1 MKLPNMNE
9 TFYHNLPSGLQIVHR
24 KTTSPV
30 VYVGIMVGAGTRH
43 ELPSENGM
51 AHYIEHCVF
60 KGTEHYTARQII
72 NHIEG
77 IGGEI
82 NAYTTKEETT
92 FYAATLRNHFRT
104 TLHLLADMVLHP
116 TFNKKETDKEVT
128 VILDEIESYNDSPS
142 ELIYD
147 DFENMVFEGS
157 SLAMPILGTKKTL
170 RRISKSPDIALN
182 WMKTHYRPERM
193 VLFVLGNIT
202 TQQVISAA
210 EKELLAN
217 THYPISHSEASISP
231 QGVQYPID
239 HSEASH
245 SPQGVQYP
253 IAYSTQS
260 GRPIAA
266 PAASCSSPS
275 ERPVGLCPSYSPSG
289 ASRTYRRHTHQT
301 HVMLGSHA
309 YPIGHPKQLTMYLL
323 NNILGGGSMS
333 SRLYLSLREKHGL
346 VYNIDSQAV
355 PLSDTGYWNI
365 YLACEPQHKEQCLEL
380 CHKELRNLR
389 ETTLTSAQLQRAL
402 RQLEGQMAISAENQE
417 NNALAMAK
425 QMLYHHHAPAWQKTF
440 AKVQQITP
448 AQLQEVANEVFAP
461 EKIYTLLYD

>member
-1 MKLPNMNE
+1 MSE
-9 TFYHNLPSGLQIVHR
+9 TFYHNLPNGVQIVHR

-30 VYVGIMVGAGTRH
+30 AYVGIMVGAGTRH
-43 ELPSENGM
+43 ELPEENGM

-60 KGTEHYTARQII
+60 KGTQHYTARQII

-92 FYAATLRNHFRT
+92 FYAATLRQHFRT

-116 TFNKKETDKEVT
+116 TFCKKETDKEVT

-147 DFENMVFEGS
+147 DFENMIFDGS

-182 WMKTHYRPERM
+182 WIKQHYRPERM
-193 VLFVLGNIT
+193 VLFVLGNVT
-202 TQQVISAA
+202 TKQVISAA
-210 EKELLAN
+210 ERELAPLSPPLRGEA
-217 THYPISHSEASISP
+217 ISLPFRE
-231 QGVQYPID
+231 G
-239 HSEASH
+239 
-245 SPQGVQYP
+245 
-253 IAYSTQS
+253 T
-260 GRPIAA
+260 
-266 PAASCSSPS
+266 
-275 ERPVGLCPSYSPSG
+275 GLG
-289 ASRTYRRHTHQT
+289 FSRTYRRHTHQT
-301 HVMLGSHA
+301 HIMLGSHA
-309 YPIGHPKQLTMYLL
+309 YSIGHPKQLTMYLL

-333 SRLYLSLREKHGL
+333 SRLYLSLREKYGL

-365 YLACEPQHKEQCLEL
+365 YLACEPQHKDHCLEL
-380 CHKELRNLR
+380 CHKELKQLR
-389 ETTLTSAQLQRAL
+389 DTTLTSAQLLRAL

-425 QMLYHHHAPAWQKTF
+425 QMLYHHHAPAWQDTF
-440 AKVQQITP
+440 ATVQQITP
-448 AQLQEVANEVFAP
+448 TQLQDVANEVFDA

>member
-1 MKLPNMNE
+1 MYE
-9 TFYHNLPSGLQIVHR
+9 TFYHNLPNGLQIVHR
-24 KTTSPV
+24 KTSSPV

-104 TLHLLADMVLHP
+104 TLHLLADMVLRP
-116 TFNKKETDKEVT
+116 TFSKKETDKEVT

-147 DFENMVFEGS
+147 DFENMIFEGS

-182 WMKTHYRPERM
+182 WMQQHYRPERM
-193 VLFVLGNIT
+193 VLFVLGNVS
-202 TQQVISAA
+202 TQQVIAAA
-210 EKELLAN
+210 EKELLTSSPIAN
-217 THYPISHSEASISP
+217 SEASN
-231 QGVQYPID
+231 
-239 HSEASH
+239 

-253 IAYSTQS
+253 IA
-260 GRPIAA
+260 A
-266 PAASCSSPS
+266 PAASNT
-275 ERPVGLCPSYSPSG
+275 RIYK
-289 ASRTYRRHTHQT
+289 RHTHQT

-309 YPIGHPKQLTMYLL
+309 YPLGHPKQLTMFLL
-323 NNILGGGSMS
+323 NNILGGSSMS
-333 SRLYLSLREKHGL
+333 SRLYLSLREKYGL

-365 YLACEPQHKEQCLEL
+365 YLACEPQYKDQCLEL
-380 CHKELRNLR
+380 CHKELQTLR
-389 ETTLTSAQLQRAL
+389 DLRLTSSQLQRAL
-402 RQLEGQMAISAENQE
+402 RQLEGQLAISAENQE

-425 QMLYHHHAPAWQKTF
+425 QMLYHHHAPAWQETF
-440 AKVQQITP
+440 AKVKAITP
-448 AQLQEVANEVFAP
+448 YQLQEVANEVFDTT
-461 EKIYTLLYD
+461 KIATLQYA

>member
-1 MKLPNMNE
+1 MNE
-9 TFYHNLPSGLQIVHR
+9 TFYHNLPNGVQIVHR
-24 KTTSPV
+24 KTSSPV

-43 ELPSENGM
+43 ELPNENGM

-116 TFNKKETDKEVT
+116 TFNKRETDKEVT

-147 DFENMVFEGS
+147 DFENMIFEGS

-193 VLFVLGNIT
+193 VLFVLGNIS

-210 EKELLAN
+210 EKELGNISSTASATSTASTTSATSAN
-217 THYPISHSEASISP
+217 T
-231 QGVQYPID
+231 
-239 HSEASH
+239 
-245 SPQGVQYP
+245 
-253 IAYSTQS
+253 
-260 GRPIAA
+260 
-266 PAASCSSPS
+266 
-275 ERPVGLCPSYSPSG
+275 
-289 ASRTYRRHTHQT
+289 RTFHRHTHQT
-301 HVMLGSHA
+301 HIMLGSHA

-323 NNILGGGSMS
+323 NNILGGSSMS

-365 YLACEPQHKEQCLEL
+365 YFACEPQHKDQCLEL
-380 CHKELRNLR
+380 CHKELHKLR
-389 ETTLTSAQLQRAL
+389 ETTLTTAQLQRAL

-425 QMLYHHHAPAWQKTF
+425 QMLYYHHAPAWQETF
-440 AKVQQITP
+440 AKVKEITP
-448 AQLQEVANEVFAP
+448 TQLQDVANEVYALD
-461 EKIYTLLYD
+461 KTYVLLYD

>member
-1 MKLPNMNE
+1 MYE
-9 TFYHNLPSGLQIVHR
+9 TFYHNLPNGLQIVHR

-43 ELPSENGM
+43 ELPNENGM

-60 KGTEHYTARQII
+60 KGTQHYTARQII

-92 FYAATLRNHFRT
+92 FYAATLRQHFRT
-104 TLHLLADMVLHP
+104 TLHLLADLVLRP
-116 TFNKKETDKEVT
+116 TFHKKETDKELT

-147 DFENMVFEGS
+147 DFENMIFEGS
-157 SLAMPILGTKKTL
+157 SLAMPILGTKRTL
-170 RRISKSPDIALN
+170 HRISKSPDIALN
-182 WMKTHYRPERM
+182 WMQQHYRPERM
-193 VLFVLGNIT
+193 VLFVLGNVT
-202 TQQVISAA
+202 TKQVISAA
-210 EKELLAN
+210 ERELLFDSQL
-217 THYPISHSEASISP
+217 PIPETPKYTSASRL
-231 QGVQYPID
+231 PIP
-239 HSEASH
+239 EIKAS
-245 SPQGVQYP
+245 
-253 IAYSTQS
+253 
-260 GRPIAA
+260 
-266 PAASCSSPS
+266 
-275 ERPVGLCPSYSPSG
+275 L
-289 ASRTYRRHTHQT
+289 SRTYRRHTHQT
-301 HVMLGSHA
+301 HIMLGSHA

-365 YLACEPQHKEQCLEL
+365 YLACEPQHKDHCLEL
-380 CHKELRNLR
+380 CHKELQLLR
-389 ETTLTSAQLQRAL
+389 DTTLTSAQLQRAL

-425 QMLYHHHAPAWQKTF
+425 QMLYHHHAPAWQDTF
-440 AKVQQITP
+440 ARIKEITSS
-448 AQLQEVANEVFAP
+448 QLQEVANEVYSPENIFA
-461 EKIYTLLYD
+461 LMYD

>member
-1 MKLPNMNE
+1 MSE
-9 TFYHNLPSGLQIVHR
+9 TFYHNLPNGVQIVHR
-24 KTTSPV
+24 KTNSPV
-30 VYVGIMVGAGTRH
+30 VYVGLMIGAGTRH
-43 ELPSENGM
+43 EQTNENGM
-51 AHYIEHCVF
+51 AHYIEHCLF

-92 FYAATLRNHFRT
+92 FYAATLRQHFRT
-104 TLHLLADMVLHP
+104 TLHLLADMVLRP

-147 DFENMVFEGS
+147 DFENMIFEGS

-170 RRISKSPDIALN
+170 RRISKSPNYPLQ
-182 WMKTHYRPERM
+182 WMAQHYRPERM
-193 VLFVLGNIT
+193 VLFVLGNVT
-202 TQQVISAA
+202 TKQVIAAA
-210 EKELLAN
+210 ERELASLN
-217 THYPISHSEASISP
+217 PPSIGDEAR
-231 QGVQYPID
+231 GD
-239 HSEASH
+239 EAIR
-245 SPQGVQYP
+245 QEAKG
-253 IAYSTQS
+253 IT
-260 GRPIAA
+260 RI
-266 PAASCSSPS
+266 
-275 ERPVGLCPSYSPSG
+275 
-289 ASRTYRRHTHQT
+289 YRRHTHQT
-301 HVMLGSHA
+301 HIMLGSHT

-365 YLACEPQHKEQCLEL
+365 YLACEPQHKDQCLEL
-380 CHKELRNLR
+380 CHKELQTLR
-389 ETTLTSAQLQRAL
+389 DVRLTSSQLQRAL

-425 QMLYHHHAPAWQKTF
+425 QMLYHHRAPAWQETF
-440 AKVQQITP
+440 AKVKEIT
-448 AQLQEVANEVFAP
+448 AEQLQDVANEVFAQ

>member
-1 MKLPNMNE
+1 MYE
-9 TFYHNLPSGLQIVHR
+9 TFYHNLPNGLQIVHR
-24 KTTSPV
+24 KTLSPV
-30 VYVGIMVGAGTRH
+30 VYVGLMIGAGTRH
-43 ELPSENGM
+43 EQPEENGM
-51 AHYIEHCVF
+51 AHYIEHCLF

-92 FYAATLRNHFRT
+92 FYAATLNNHFRT
-104 TLHLLADMVLHP
+104 TLHLLADMVLRP

-147 DFENMVFEGS
+147 DFENLLFEGS

-170 RRISKSPDIALN
+170 KRISKSSQYPLN
-182 WMKTHYRPERM
+182 WMAQHYRPERM
-193 VLFVLGNIT
+193 VLFVQGNVS

-210 EKELLAN
+210 TRELLSN
-217 THYPISHSEASISP
+217 S
-231 QGVQYPID
+231 QYPIAN
-239 HSEASH
+239 SEASH
-245 SPQGVQYP
+245 SQSPITHSEASYGQSP
-253 IAYSTQS
+253 IAYS
-260 GRPIAA
+260 
-266 PAASCSSPS
+266 
-275 ERPVGLCPSYSPSG
+275 
-289 ASRTYRRHTHQT
+289 RTYKRHTHQT
-301 HVMLGSHA
+301 HIMLGSHS
-309 YPIGHPKQLTMYLL
+309 YPVGHPKQLTMFLL

-333 SRLYLSLREKHGL
+333 SRLYLSLREKYGL

-355 PLSDTGYWNI
+355 PLSDTGYWDI
-365 YLACEPQHKEQCLEL
+365 YLACEPQHKDQCLEL
-380 CHKELRNLR
+380 CHKELQTLCDIR
-389 ETTLTSAQLQRAL
+389 LTSSQLQRAL
-402 RQLEGQMAISAENQE
+402 RQLEGQLAISAENQE

-425 QMLYHHHAPAWQKTF
+425 QMLYHHRAPQWQETF

-448 AQLQEVANEVFAP
+448 AQLQDVANEVFAP

>member
-1 MKLPNMNE
+1 MYE
-9 TFYHNLPSGLQIVHR
+9 TFYHNLPNGVQIVHR

-30 VYVGIMVGAGTRH
+30 VYVGLMIGAGTRH
-43 ELPSENGM
+43 ELPNENGM
-51 AHYIEHCVF
+51 AHYIEHCLF

-72 NHIEG
+72 NRIEG

-92 FYAATLRNHFRT
+92 FYAATLSNHFRT
-104 TLHLLADMVLHP
+104 TLHLLADMVLRP

-147 DFENMVFEGS
+147 DFENMIFEGS

-170 RRISKSPDIALN
+170 RRISKSPNYPLQ
-182 WMKTHYRPERM
+182 WMAQHYRPERM
-193 VLFVLGNIT
+193 VLFVLGNVS

-210 EKELLAN
+210 TRELLSN
-217 THYPISHSEASISP
+217 S
-231 QGVQYPID
+231 
-239 HSEASH
+239 
-245 SPQGVQYP
+245 QYP
-253 IAYSTQS
+253 IANSEASYSPQS
-260 GRPIAA
+260 GRPIGGT
-266 PAASCSSPS
+266 PSCSSLN
-275 ERPVGLCPSYSPSG
+275 ERPIGLCPSYSPSG

-309 YPIGHPKQLTMYLL
+309 YPIGHPKQLTMFLL

-333 SRLYLSLREKHGL
+333 SRLYLSLREKYGL

-365 YLACEPQHKEQCLEL
+365 YLACEPQYKDQCLEL
-380 CHKELRNLR
+380 CHKELKQLCD
-389 ETTLTSAQLQRAL
+389 TTLTSTQLQRAL

-425 QMLYHHHAPAWQKTF
+425 QMLYHHRAPQWQETF

-448 AQLQEVANEVFAP
+448 SQLQEVANEVFAP

>member
-1 MKLPNMNE
+1 MSD
-9 TFYHNLPSGLQIVHR
+9 TFYHNLPNGVQIVHR
-24 KTTSPV
+24 KNHSPV

-43 ELPSENGM
+43 ELPNESGM

-92 FYAATLRNHFRT
+92 FYAATLRQHFRT
-104 TLHLLADMVLHP
+104 TLHLLADMVLRP
-116 TFNKKETDKEVT
+116 TFCKKETDKEVT

-147 DFENMVFEGS
+147 DFENMIFEGS

-170 RRISKSPDIALN
+170 RRISKSPDFALR
-182 WMKTHYRPERM
+182 WMQQHYRPERM
-193 VLFVLGNIT
+193 VLFVLGNVT
-202 TQQVISAA
+202 TKQVIAAA
-210 EKELLAN
+210 EKELLSSLPN
-217 THYPISHSEASISP
+217 N
-231 QGVQYPID
+231 
-239 HSEASH
+239 
-245 SPQGVQYP
+245 P
-253 IAYSTQS
+253 IALSPH
-260 GRPIAA
+260 RLIA
-266 PAASCSSPS
+266 SSP
-275 ERPVGLCPSYSPSG
+275 YSPSPITY
-289 ASRTYRRHTHQT
+289 SRTYRRHTHQT
-301 HVMLGSHA
+301 HLMIGSHA

-365 YLACEPQHKEQCLEL
+365 YLACEPQHKDQCIEL
-380 CHKELRNLR
+380 CHKELKQLR
-389 ETTLTSAQLQRAL
+389 ETALSPSQLQRAL

-425 QMLYHHHAPAWQKTF
+425 QMLYHHHAPAWQETF
-440 AKVQQITP
+440 TKVQQITST
-448 AQLQEVANEVFAP
+448 QLQDVANEVFAP

>member
-1 MKLPNMNE
+1 MYE
-9 TFYHNLPSGLQIVHR
+9 TFYHNLPNGLQIVHR
-24 KTTSPV
+24 KTNSPV

-43 ELPSENGM
+43 ELPNENGM

-60 KGTEHYTARQII
+60 KGTEHYNARQII

-104 TLHLLADMVLHP
+104 TLHLLAEMVLHP

-147 DFENMVFEGS
+147 DFENMIFEGS
-157 SLAMPILGTKKTL
+157 SLAMPILGTKRTL

-182 WMKTHYRPERM
+182 WMQQHYRPERM
-193 VLFVLGNIT
+193 VLFVLGNVS

-210 EKELLAN
+210 EKELLA
-217 THYPISHSEASISP
+217 HSP
-231 QGVQYPID
+231 QDVQYPISI
-239 HSEASH
+239 SEASH
-245 SPQGVQYP
+245 SQYP
-253 IAYSTQS
+253 IANSE
-260 GRPIAA
+260 
-266 PAASCSSPS
+266 ASYSSPS
-275 ERPVGLCPSYSPSG
+275 ERPVGGTPSCSKASYSPSG
-289 ASRTYRRHTHQT
+289 ASRIYKRHTHQT
-301 HVMLGSHA
+301 HIMLGSHA

-365 YLACEPQHKEQCLEL
+365 YLACEPQHKEQCLDL

-389 ETTLTSAQLQRAL
+389 ETTLTSVQLQRAL

-425 QMLYHHHAPAWQKTF
+425 QMLYHHHAPAWQETF

-448 AQLQEVANEVFAP
+448 TQLQDVANEVFAP
-461 EKIYTLLYD
+461 EKIFTLLYD

>member
-1 MKLPNMNE
+1 MSD
-9 TFYHNLPSGLQIVHR
+9 TFYHNLPNGVQIVHR

-43 ELPSENGM
+43 ELPNENGM

-104 TLHLLADMVLHP
+104 TLHLLAEMVLHP

-147 DFENMVFEGS
+147 DFENMIFEGS

-170 RRISKSPDIALN
+170 RRISKSPDIALS
-182 WMKTHYRPERM
+182 WMQQHYRPERM
-193 VLFVLGNIT
+193 VLFVLGNVT

-210 EKELLAN
+210 EREL
-217 THYPISHSEASISP
+217 ASLNPPLRGEVSTPPFAGSP
-231 QGVQYPID
+231 K
-239 HSEASH
+239 
-245 SPQGVQYP
+245 
-253 IAYSTQS
+253 T
-260 GRPIAA
+260 
-266 PAASCSSPS
+266 PAFWGAFR
-275 ERPVGLCPSYSPSG
+275 EGKGVGL
-289 ASRTYRRHTHQT
+289 SRTYHRHTHQT
-301 HVMLGSHA
+301 HIMLGSHA

-380 CHKELRNLR
+380 CHKELKQLR
-389 ETTLTSAQLQRAL
+389 DTTLTSAQLQRAL

-425 QMLYHHHAPAWQKTF
+425 QMLYHHHAPAWQETF

-448 AQLQEVANEVFAP
+448 TQLQDVANEVFAP
-461 EKIYTLLYD
+461 ENIYTMLYD

>member
-1 MKLPNMNE
+1 MNE

-43 ELPSENGM
+43 ELPNENGM

-60 KGTEHYTARQII
+60 KGTQHYTARQII

-116 TFNKKETDKEVT
+116 TFNKRETDKEVT

-170 RRISKSPDIALN
+170 KRISKSPDIALN

-193 VLFVLGNIT
+193 VLFVLGNVST
-202 TQQVISAA
+202 KQVISAA
-210 EKELLAN
+210 EKEFPTN
-217 THYPISHSEASISP
+217 TQS
-231 QGVQYPID
+231 
-239 HSEASH
+239 
-245 SPQGVQYP
+245 P
-253 IAYSTQS
+253 IAYSPQS

-301 HVMLGSHA
+301 HIMLGSRS

-323 NNILGGGSMS
+323 NNILGGSSMS

-346 VYNIDSQAV
+346 VYNIDSQAT

-365 YLACEPQHKEQCLEL
+365 YLACEPQHKDQCLEL
-380 CHKELRNLR
+380 CHKELKQLR
-389 ETTLTSAQLQRAL
+389 DVTLTSSQLQRAL

-425 QMLYHHHAPAWQKTF
+425 QMLYYHHAPAWQETF
-440 AKVQQITP
+440 ARLQTITP
-448 AQLQEVANEVFAP
+448 TQLQDVAKEVFAP
-461 EKIYTLLYD
+461 ECIYTLLYD

>member
-1 MKLPNMNE
+1 MYE
-9 TFYHNLPSGLQIVHR
+9 TFYHNLPNGVQIVHR

-43 ELPSENGM
+43 ELPNENGM

-92 FYAATLRNHFRT
+92 FYAATLRQHFRT
-104 TLHLLADMVLHP
+104 TLHLLADMVLRP

-147 DFENMVFEGS
+147 DFENMIFDGS

-170 RRISKSPDIALN
+170 KRISKSPEYPLN
-182 WMKTHYRPERM
+182 WMAQHYRPERM
-193 VLFVLGNIT
+193 VLFVLGNVT
-202 TQQVISAA
+202 TKQVISAA
-210 EKELLAN
+210 EKELGYF
-217 THYPISHSEASISP
+217 TSMS
-231 QGVQYPID
+231 
-239 HSEASH
+239 
-245 SPQGVQYP
+245 
-253 IAYSTQS
+253 STS
-260 GRPIAA
+260 NL
-266 PAASCSSPS
+266 SSVSSPS
-275 ERPVGLCPSYSPSG
+275 SLTSVTERV
-289 ASRTYRRHTHQT
+289 YRRHTHQT
-301 HVMLGSHA
+301 HIMLGSHSF
-309 YPIGHPKQLTMYLL
+309 PIGHPKQLTMFLL
-323 NNILGGGSMS
+323 NNILGGSSMS

-355 PLSDTGYWNI
+355 PLSDIGYWNI
-365 YLACEPQHKEQCLEL
+365 YLACEPQHKDQCLEL
-380 CHKELRNLR
+380 CHKELLALR
-389 ETTLTSAQLQRAL
+389 EVRLTSAQLQRAL
-402 RQLEGQMAISAENQE
+402 RQLEGQLAISAENQE

-425 QMLYHHHAPAWQKTF
+425 QMLYHHHAPQWQETF
-440 AKVQQITP
+440 AKVQKITP
-448 AQLQEVANEVFAP
+448 EQLQEVANEVFDSN
-461 EKIYTLLYD
+461 KIATLQYA

>member
-1 MKLPNMNE
+1 MYE

-43 ELPSENGM
+43 ELPNENGM

-104 TLHLLADMVLHP
+104 TLHLLADMVLRP
-116 TFNKKETDKEVT
+116 TFCKKETDKEVT

-147 DFENMVFEGS
+147 DFENMIFEGS
-157 SLAMPILGTKKTL
+157 SLAMPILGTKRTL

-193 VLFVLGNIT
+193 VLFVLGNIS
-202 TQQVISAA
+202 TQQVIAAA
-210 EKELLAN
+210 ERELAPL
-217 THYPISHSEASISP
+217 SP
-231 QGVQYPID
+231 PLRGEVSTPPFREGTGV
-239 HSEASH
+239 
-245 SPQGVQYP
+245 GF
-253 IAYSTQS
+253 
-260 GRPIAA
+260 
-266 PAASCSSPS
+266 
-275 ERPVGLCPSYSPSG
+275 
-289 ASRTYRRHTHQT
+289 SRTYRRHTHQT
-301 HVMLGSHA
+301 HIMLGSHA

-380 CHKELRNLR
+380 CHKELKQLR
-389 ETTLTSAQLQRAL
+389 DVTLTSAQLQRAL

-425 QMLYHHHAPAWQKTF
+425 QMLYHHHAPAWQETF
-440 AKVQQITP
+440 AKVQLITP
-448 AQLQEVANEVFAP
+448 TQLQDVANEVFDP

>member
-1 MKLPNMNE
+1 MSN
-9 TFYHNLPSGLQIVHR
+9 TFYHNLPNGVQIVHR

-43 ELPSENGM
+43 ELPNENGM

-82 NAYTTKEETT
+82 NAYITKEETT

-104 TLHLLADMVLHP
+104 TLHLLAEMVLRP
-116 TFNKKETDKEVT
+116 TFSKKETEKEVT

-147 DFENMVFEGS
+147 DFENMIFEGS

-170 RRISKSPDIALN
+170 RRISKSPDIALS
-182 WMKTHYRPERM
+182 WMQQHYRPERM
-193 VLFVLGNIT
+193 VLFVLGNVT

-210 EKELLAN
+210 EKELLASS
-217 THYPISHSEASISP
+217 PISYSEAS
-231 QGVQYPID
+231 Y
-239 HSEASH
+239 SEASCNQ
-245 SPQGVQYP
+245 SP
-253 IAYSTQS
+253 IAYS
-260 GRPIAA
+260 
-266 PAASCSSPS
+266 
-275 ERPVGLCPSYSPSG
+275 
-289 ASRTYRRHTHQT
+289 RTYKRHTHQT
-301 HVMLGSHA
+301 HIMLGSHA

-380 CHKELRNLR
+380 CHKELKQLR
-389 ETTLTSAQLQRAL
+389 DTTLTSAQLQRAL

-425 QMLYHHHAPAWQKTF
+425 QMLYHHHAPAWQETF
-440 AKVQQITP
+440 AKVQKITP
-448 AQLQEVANEVFAP
+448 EQLQDVANEIFAP

>member
-1 MKLPNMNE
+1 MNE

-24 KTTSPV
+24 KNTSPV

-43 ELPSENGM
+43 ELPNENGM

-104 TLHLLADMVLHP
+104 TLHLLADLVLRP
-116 TFNKKETDKEVT
+116 TFCKKETEKEVT

-147 DFENMVFEGS
+147 DFENMIFEGS

-182 WMKTHYRPERM
+182 WMKMHYRPERM
-193 VLFVLGNIT
+193 VLFVLGNVS

-210 EKELLAN
+210 EKEFLASS
-217 THYPISHSEASISP
+217 PISYSEASS
-231 QGVQYPID
+231 
-239 HSEASH
+239 SEA
-245 SPQGVQYP
+245 
-253 IAYSTQS
+253 
-260 GRPIAA
+260 
-266 PAASCSSPS
+266 
-275 ERPVGLCPSYSPSG
+275 SYSPSG
-289 ASRTYRRHTHQT
+289 TYRTFRRHTHQT

-309 YPIGHPKQLTMYLL
+309 YPIGHSKQQTMYLL

-333 SRLYLSLREKHGL
+333 SRLYLSLREKYGL

-380 CHKELRNLR
+380 CHKELKQLR
-389 ETTLTSAQLQRAL
+389 DTKLTSTQLQRAL

-425 QMLYHHHAPAWQKTF
+425 QMLYHHHAPAWQETF

-448 AQLQEVANEVFAP
+448 TQLQDVANEVFAP

>member
-1 MKLPNMNE
+1 MSN
-9 TFYHNLPSGLQIVHR
+9 TFYHNLPNGVQIVHR

-43 ELPSENGM
+43 ELPNENGM

-104 TLHLLADMVLHP
+104 TLHLLAEMVLHP

-147 DFENMVFEGS
+147 DFENMIFEGS

-170 RRISKSPDIALN
+170 RRISKSPNIALS
-182 WMKTHYRPERM
+182 WMQQHYRPERM
-193 VLFVLGNIT
+193 VLFVLGNVS
-202 TQQVISAA
+202 TQQVLSAA
-210 EKELLAN
+210 EKELLASSP
-217 THYPISHSEASISP
+217 YRPIASSP
-231 QGVQYPID
+231 IT

-253 IAYSTQS
+253 IA
-260 GRPIAA
+260 A
-266 PAASCSSPS
+266 PAASNT
-275 ERPVGLCPSYSPSG
+275 RLYK
-289 ASRTYRRHTHQT
+289 RHTHQT
-301 HVMLGSHA
+301 HIMLGSHA

-380 CHKELRNLR
+380 CHKELKQLR
-389 ETTLTSAQLQRAL
+389 DTTLTSAQLQRAL

-425 QMLYHHHAPAWQKTF
+425 QMLYHHHAPAWQDTF
-440 AKVQQITP
+440 AKVQKITP
-448 AQLQEVANEVFAP
+448 EQLQDVANEIFAP

>member
-1 MKLPNMNE
+1 MYE
-9 TFYHNLPSGLQIVHR
+9 TFYHNLPNGVQIVHR

-43 ELPSENGM
+43 ELPNENGM

-92 FYAATLRNHFRT
+92 FYAATLSNHFRT
-104 TLHLLADMVLHP
+104 TLHLLAEMVLRP
-116 TFNKKETDKEVT
+116 TFSKKETDKEVT

-147 DFENMVFEGS
+147 DFENMIFEGT

-170 RRISKSPDIALN
+170 KRISKSPQYPLDWMAL
-182 WMKTHYRPERM
+182 HYRPERF
-193 VLFVLGNIT
+193 VLFVLGNVT
-202 TQQVISAA
+202 TKQVIAAA
-210 EKELLAN
+210 EKELLSFSP
-217 THYPISHSEASISP
+217 YRPIASSPITHSEASYS
-231 QGVQYPID
+231 Q
-239 HSEASH
+239 S
-245 SPQGVQYP
+245 P
-253 IAYSTQS
+253 IA
-260 GRPIAA
+260 
-266 PAASCSSPS
+266 C
-275 ERPVGLCPSYSPSG
+275 
-289 ASRTYRRHTHQT
+289 SRTYKRHTHQT
-301 HVMLGSHA
+301 HIMLGSHT
-309 YPIGHPKQLTMYLL
+309 YPIGHPKQLTMFLL

-365 YLACEPQHKEQCLEL
+365 YLACEPQHKDQCLEL
-380 CHKELRNLR
+380 CHKELQTLR
-389 ETTLTSAQLQRAL
+389 DVRLTSSQLQRAL

-425 QMLYHHHAPAWQKTF
+425 QMLYHHHAPAWQETF

-448 AQLQEVANEVFAP
+448 TQLQEVANEVFDAK
-461 EKIYTLLYD
+461 KIATLQYD

>member
-1 MKLPNMNE
+1 MYE
-9 TFYHNLPSGLQIVHR
+9 TFYHNLPNGVQIVHR
-24 KTTSPV
+24 LTSSPV
-30 VYVGIMVGAGTRH
+30 VYVGIMIGAGTRH
-43 ELPSENGM
+43 EQPEENGM
-51 AHYIEHCVF
+51 AHYIEHCLF

-92 FYAATLRNHFRT
+92 FYAATLSNHFRT
-104 TLHLLADMVLHP
+104 TLHLLADMVLRP

-147 DFENMVFEGS
+147 DFENMIFEGS

-170 RRISKSPDIALN
+170 RRISKSPQYPLT
-182 WMKTHYRPERM
+182 WMAKHYRPERM
-193 VLFVLGNIT
+193 VLFVQGNVST
-202 TQQVISAA
+202 KQVIAAA
-210 EKELLAN
+210 EKELLA
-217 THYPISHSEASISP
+217 SSP
-231 QGVQYPID
+231 YRPID
-239 HSEASH
+239 Y
-245 SPQGVQYP
+245 SPSP
-253 IAYSTQS
+253 IAYSPS
-260 GRPIAA
+260 PIA
-266 PAASCSSPS
+266 
-275 ERPVGLCPSYSPSG
+275 Y
-289 ASRTYRRHTHQT
+289 SRTYKRHTHQT
-301 HVMLGSHA
+301 HVMLGSHT
-309 YPIGHPKQLTMYLL
+309 YPIGHPKQLTMFLL

-333 SRLYLSLREKHGL
+333 SRLYLSLREKYGL

-365 YLACEPQHKEQCLEL
+365 YLACEPQHKDQCIEL
-380 CHKELRNLR
+380 CHKELQSLR
-389 ETTLTSAQLQRAL
+389 DVRLTSAQLQRAL
-402 RQLEGQMAISAENQE
+402 RQLEGQLAISAENQE

-425 QMLYHHHAPAWQKTF
+425 QMLYHHRAPQWQETF
-440 AKVQQITP
+440 AKVQKITP

>member
-1 MKLPNMNE
+1 MYE
-9 TFYHNLPSGLQIVHR
+9 TFYHNLPNGVQIVHR

-30 VYVGIMVGAGTRH
+30 VYVGLMIGAGTRH
-43 ELPSENGM
+43 ELPNENGM

-104 TLHLLADMVLHP
+104 TLHLLAEMVLHP

-147 DFENMVFEGS
+147 DFENMIFEGS

-170 RRISKSPDIALN
+170 RHISKSPDIALN
-182 WMKTHYRPERM
+182 WMQQHYRPERM
-193 VLFVLGNIT
+193 VLFVLGNVT

-210 EKELLAN
+210 EKELLSSSPI
-217 THYPISHSEASISP
+217 THT
-231 QGVQYPID
+231 
-239 HSEASH
+239 EASH

-253 IAYSTQS
+253 IA
-260 GRPIAA
+260 A
-266 PAASCSSPS
+266 PAASNT
-275 ERPVGLCPSYSPSG
+275 RLYK
-289 ASRTYRRHTHQT
+289 RHTHQT
-301 HVMLGSHA
+301 HVMLGSHT
-309 YPIGHPKQLTMYLL
+309 YPIGHPKQLTMFLL

-333 SRLYLSLREKHGL
+333 SRLYLSLREKYGL

-365 YLACEPQHKEQCLEL
+365 YLACEPQHKDQCLEL
-380 CHKELRNLR
+380 CHKELKQLR
-389 ETTLTSAQLQRAL
+389 DTTLTSAQLQRAL

-425 QMLYHHHAPAWQKTF
+425 QMLYHHHAPAWQETF

-448 AQLQEVANEVFAP
+448 TQLQDVANEVFAP

>member
-1 MKLPNMNE
+1 MNE
-9 TFYHNLPSGLQIVHR
+9 TFYHNLPNGVQIVHR
-24 KTTSPV
+24 KTQSPV
-30 VYVGIMVGAGTRH
+30 VYVGLMIGAGTRH
-43 ELPSENGM
+43 EQANENGM

-60 KGTEHYTARQII
+60 KGTEHYNARQII

-92 FYAATLRNHFRT
+92 FYAATLSNHFRT
-104 TLHLLADMVLHP
+104 TLHLLADMVLRP

-157 SLAMPILGTKKTL
+157 SLAMPILGTRKTL
-170 RRISKSPDIALN
+170 KRISKSPDYPLQ
-182 WMKTHYRPERM
+182 WMAQHYRPERM
-193 VLFVLGNIT
+193 VLFVQGNVST
-202 TQQVISAA
+202 KQVISSA
-210 EKELLAN
+210 ERELGEVPHISSLTSHSSLSSQSSMPSAN
-217 THYPISHSEASISP
+217 T
-231 QGVQYPID
+231 
-239 HSEASH
+239 
-245 SPQGVQYP
+245 
-253 IAYSTQS
+253 
-260 GRPIAA
+260 
-266 PAASCSSPS
+266 
-275 ERPVGLCPSYSPSG
+275 
-289 ASRTYRRHTHQT
+289 RTYKRHTHQT

-365 YLACEPQHKEQCLEL
+365 YLACEPQHKDQCLEL
-380 CHKELRNLR
+380 CHNELQMLR
-389 ETTLTSAQLQRAL
+389 DVRLSSSQLQRAL

-425 QMLYHHHAPAWQKTF
+425 QMLYHHYAPAWQETF
-440 AKVQQITP
+440 AKVKEIT
-448 AQLQEVANEVFAP
+448 ATQLQDVANEVFTP
-461 EKIYTLLYD
+461 QNIYTLLYD

>member
-1 MKLPNMNE
+1 MYD
-9 TFYHNLPSGLQIVHR
+9 TFYHILPNGVQIVHR
-24 KTTSPV
+24 KTYSPV
-30 VYVGIMVGAGTRH
+30 VYVGLMIGAGTRH
-43 ELPSENGM
+43 EQANENGM

-60 KGTEHYTARQII
+60 KGTEHYNARQII

-104 TLHLLADMVLHP
+104 TLHLLADIVLHP

-193 VLFVLGNIT
+193 VLFVLGNVT
-202 TQQVISAA
+202 TQQVVAAA
-210 EKELLAN
+210 ERELGELSS
-217 THYPISHSEASISP
+217 TTSIT
-231 QGVQYPID
+231 
-239 HSEASH
+239 
-245 SPQGVQYP
+245 
-253 IAYSTQS
+253 STTS
-260 GRPIAA
+260 TT
-266 PAASCSSPS
+266 STTSNPS
-275 ERPVGLCPSYSPSG
+275 
-289 ASRTYRRHTHQT
+289 ATTRTYRRHTHQT
-301 HVMLGSHA
+301 HIMLGARS
-309 YPIGHPKQLTMYLL
+309 YPIGHQKQLTMYLL
-323 NNILGGGSMS
+323 NNILGGSSMS
-333 SRLYLSLREKHGL
+333 SRLYLTLREKYGL

-380 CHKELRNLR
+380 CHKELKQLR
-389 ETTLTSAQLQRAL
+389 DTRLTAAQLQRAL

-425 QMLYHHHAPAWQKTF
+425 QMLYHHHAPGWRETF
-440 AKVQQITP
+440 AKVKEITP
-448 AQLQEVANEVFAP
+448 TQLQDVANEVFAP

>member
-1 MKLPNMNE
+1 MYD
-9 TFYHNLPSGLQIVHR
+9 TFYHNLPNGLQIVHR
-24 KTTSPV
+24 KTSSPV

-43 ELPSENGM
+43 ELANENGM

-92 FYAATLRNHFRT
+92 FYAATLSNHFRT
-104 TLHLLADMVLHP
+104 TLHLLAEMVFHP

-147 DFENMVFEGS
+147 DFENMIFDGS

-170 RRISKSPDIALN
+170 RRISKSPDIALG
-182 WMKTHYRPERM
+182 WMQQHYRPERM
-193 VLFVLGNIT
+193 VLFVLGNVST
-202 TQQVISAA
+202 KQVIASA
-210 EKELLAN
+210 ERELGEL
-217 THYPISHSEASISP
+217 YSSASSN
-231 QGVQYPID
+231 
-239 HSEASH
+239 SRTS
-245 SPQGVQYP
+245 
-253 IAYSTQS
+253 STSSTSSTNQT
-260 GRPIAA
+260 
-266 PAASCSSPS
+266 SSPS
-275 ERPVGLCPSYSPSG
+275 SF
-289 ASRTYRRHTHQT
+289 SRTYKRHTHQT
-301 HVMLGSHA
+301 HIMLGSHA

-333 SRLYLSLREKHGL
+333 SRLYLSLREKYGL

-365 YLACEPQHKEQCLEL
+365 YLACEPQHKEQSLEL

-389 ETTLTSAQLQRAL
+389 ETTLTSTQLQRAL

-425 QMLYHHHAPAWQKTF
+425 QMLYHHHAPGWRETF
-440 AKVQQITP
+440 AKVKEITP
-448 AQLQEVANEVFAP
+448 IQLQEVANEVFAP

>member
-1 MKLPNMNE
+1 MYE
-9 TFYHNLPSGLQIVHR
+9 TFYHNLPNGVQIVHR
-24 KTTSPV
+24 LTSSPV
-30 VYVGIMVGAGTRH
+30 VYVGIMIGAGTRH
-43 ELPSENGM
+43 EQPEENGM
-51 AHYIEHCVF
+51 AHYIEHCLF

-92 FYAATLRNHFRT
+92 FYAATLSNHFRT
-104 TLHLLADMVLHP
+104 TLHLLADMVLRP

-147 DFENMVFEGS
+147 DFENMIFEGS

-193 VLFVLGNIT
+193 VLFVQGNVS

-210 EKELLAN
+210 TRELLSN
-217 THYPISHSEASISP
+217 SQYPIANSEASHSQSP
-231 QGVQYPID
+231 IA

-253 IAYSTQS
+253 IAD
-260 GRPIAA
+260 
-266 PAASCSSPS
+266 PAASNT
-275 ERPVGLCPSYSPSG
+275 RLYK
-289 ASRTYRRHTHQT
+289 RHTHQT
-301 HVMLGSHA
+301 HVMLGSHT
-309 YPIGHPKQLTMYLL
+309 YPIGHPKQLTMFLL

-333 SRLYLSLREKHGL
+333 SRLYLSLREKYGL

-365 YLACEPQHKEQCLEL
+365 YLACEPQHKDQCIEL
-380 CHKELRNLR
+380 CHKELTQLR
-389 ETTLTSAQLQRAL
+389 DTRLTATQLQRAL
-402 RQLEGQMAISAENQE
+402 RQLEGQLAISAENQE

-425 QMLYHHHAPAWQKTF
+425 QMLYHHRAPQWQETF
-440 AKVQQITP
+440 AKVQKITSE
-448 AQLQEVANEVFAP
+448 QLQEVANEVFAP

>member
-1 MKLPNMNE
+1 MYE
-9 TFYHNLPSGLQIVHR
+9 TFYHNLPNGVQIVHR
-24 KTTSPV
+24 KTLSPV
-30 VYVGIMVGAGTRH
+30 VYVGIMIGAGTRH
-43 ELPSENGM
+43 EQPEENGM

-92 FYAATLRNHFRT
+92 FYAATLSNHFRT
-104 TLHLLADMVLHP
+104 TLHLLADMVLRP

-147 DFENMVFEGS
+147 DFENMIFEGS

-170 RRISKSPDIALN
+170 RRISKSPQYPLN
-182 WMKTHYRPERM
+182 WMAQHYRPERM
-193 VLFVLGNIT
+193 VLFVQGNVST
-202 TQQVISAA
+202 KQVIAAA
-210 EKELLAN
+210 EKELVQQAPLNPPLRGEA
-217 THYPISHSEASISP
+217 ISLPFGE
-231 QGVQYPID
+231 GT
-239 HSEASH
+239 
-245 SPQGVQYP
+245 G
-253 IAYSTQS
+253 
-260 GRPIAA
+260 
-266 PAASCSSPS
+266 
-275 ERPVGLCPSYSPSG
+275 VGL
-289 ASRTYRRHTHQT
+289 SRTYKRHTHQT
-301 HVMLGSHA
+301 HIMMGSHT
-309 YPIGHPKQLTMYLL
+309 YPIGHPKQLTMFLL

-333 SRLYLSLREKHGL
+333 SRLYLSLREKYGL

-365 YLACEPQHKEQCLEL
+365 YLACEPQHKDLCLEL
-380 CHKELRNLR
+380 CHKELETLRNVR
-389 ETTLTSAQLQRAL
+389 LTSSQLQRAL
-402 RQLEGQMAISAENQE
+402 CQLKGQLAISAENQE

-425 QMLYHHHAPAWQKTF
+425 QMLYHHRAPQWQETF

-448 AQLQEVANEVFAP
+448 EQLQEVANEVFDSN
-461 EKIYTLLYD
+461 KIATLQYA

>member
-1 MKLPNMNE
+1 MYE
-9 TFYHNLPSGLQIVHR
+9 TFYHNLPNGVQIVHR

-30 VYVGIMVGAGTRH
+30 VYVGLMIGAGTRH
-43 ELPSENGM
+43 ELPNENGM
-51 AHYIEHCVF
+51 AHYIEHCLF

-72 NHIEG
+72 NRIEG

-92 FYAATLRNHFRT
+92 FYAATLSNHFRT
-104 TLHLLADMVLHP
+104 TLHLLADMVLRP

-147 DFENMVFEGS
+147 DFENMIFEGS

-170 RRISKSPDIALN
+170 RRISKSPNYPLQ
-182 WMKTHYRPERM
+182 WMAQHYRPERM
-193 VLFVLGNIT
+193 VLFVLGNVS

-210 EKELLAN
+210 TRELLSN
-217 THYPISHSEASISP
+217 S
-231 QGVQYPID
+231 
-239 HSEASH
+239 
-245 SPQGVQYP
+245 QYP
-253 IAYSTQS
+253 IANSEASYSPQS
-260 GRPIAA
+260 GRPIGGT
-266 PAASCSSPS
+266 PSCSSLN
-275 ERPVGLCPSYSPSG
+275 ERPIGLCPSYSPSG

-309 YPIGHPKQLTMYLL
+309 YPIGHPKQLTMFLL

-333 SRLYLSLREKHGL
+333 SRLYLSLREKYGL

-365 YLACEPQHKEQCLEL
+365 YLACEPQYKDQCLEL
-380 CHKELRNLR
+380 CHKELKQLCD
-389 ETTLTSAQLQRAL
+389 TTLTSTQLQRAL

-425 QMLYHHHAPAWQKTF
+425 QMHYHHRAPQWQETF
-440 AKVQQITP
+440 SKVQQITP
-448 AQLQEVANEVFAP
+448 SQLQEVANEVFAP

>member
-1 MKLPNMNE
+1 MSE
-9 TFYHNLPSGLQIVHR
+9 TFYHNLPNGLQIVHR

-43 ELPSENGM
+43 ELPEENGM

-60 KGTEHYTARQII
+60 KGTQHYTARQII

-92 FYAATLRNHFRT
+92 FYAATLRQHFRT

-116 TFNKKETDKEVT
+116 TFSKKETDKEVT

-147 DFENMVFEGS
+147 DFENMIFEGS

-182 WMKTHYRPERM
+182 WIKQHYRPERM
-193 VLFVLGNIT
+193 VLFVLGNVT
-202 TQQVISAA
+202 TKQVISAA
-210 EKELLAN
+210 ERELAPLN
-217 THYPISHSEASISP
+217 PPSRGEQLSP
-231 QGVQYPID
+231 PYREGSGV
-239 HSEASH
+239 
-245 SPQGVQYP
+245 GF
-253 IAYSTQS
+253 T
-260 GRPIAA
+260 
-266 PAASCSSPS
+266 
-275 ERPVGLCPSYSPSG
+275 
-289 ASRTYRRHTHQT
+289 RTYRRHTHQT
-301 HVMLGSHA
+301 HIMLGSHA
-309 YPIGHPKQLTMYLL
+309 YSIGHPKQLTMYLL

-333 SRLYLSLREKHGL
+333 SRLYLSLREKYGL

-365 YLACEPQHKEQCLEL
+365 YLACEPQHKDACLEL
-380 CHKELRNLR
+380 CHKELKQLR
-389 ETTLTSAQLQRAL
+389 DTTLTSAQLLRAL

-425 QMLYHHHAPAWQKTF
+425 QMLYHHHAPAWQDTF

-448 AQLQEVANEVFAP
+448 TQLQDVANEVFDA

>member
-1 MKLPNMNE
+1 MSE
-9 TFYHNLPSGLQIVHR
+9 TFYHNLPNGVQIVHR

-43 ELPSENGM
+43 ELPEENGM

-60 KGTEHYTARQII
+60 KGTQHYTARQII

-92 FYAATLRNHFRT
+92 FYAATLRQHFRT

-116 TFNKKETDKEVT
+116 TFCKKETDKEVT

-147 DFENMVFEGS
+147 DFENMIFEGS

-182 WMKTHYRPERM
+182 WIKQHYRPERM
-193 VLFVLGNIT
+193 VLFVLGNVT
-202 TQQVISAA
+202 TKQVISAA
-210 EKELLAN
+210 ERELAPLSPPLRGEA
-217 THYPISHSEASISP
+217 ISLPFRE
-231 QGVQYPID
+231 G
-239 HSEASH
+239 
-245 SPQGVQYP
+245 
-253 IAYSTQS
+253 T
-260 GRPIAA
+260 
-266 PAASCSSPS
+266 
-275 ERPVGLCPSYSPSG
+275 GLG
-289 ASRTYRRHTHQT
+289 LSRTYRRHTHQT
-301 HVMLGSHA
+301 HIMLGSHA
-309 YPIGHPKQLTMYLL
+309 YHIGHPKQLTMYLL

-333 SRLYLSLREKHGL
+333 SRLYLSLREKYGL

-365 YLACEPQHKEQCLEL
+365 YLACEPQHKDHCLEL
-380 CHKELRNLR
+380 CHKELKQLR
-389 ETTLTSAQLQRAL
+389 DTTLTSAQLLRAL

-425 QMLYHHHAPAWQKTF
+425 QMLYHHHAPAWQDTF

-448 AQLQEVANEVFAP
+448 TQLQDVANEVFDA

>member
-1 MKLPNMNE
+1 MSD
-9 TFYHNLPSGLQIVHR
+9 TFYHNLPNGLQIVHR

-43 ELPSENGM
+43 ELPNENGM

-60 KGTEHYTARQII
+60 KGTQHYTARQII

-104 TLHLLADMVLHP
+104 TLHLLADMVLRP
-116 TFNKKETDKEVT
+116 TFHKKETDKELT

-147 DFENMVFEGS
+147 DFENMIFEGS

-170 RRISKSPDIALN
+170 RRISKSPDIALR
-182 WMKTHYRPERM
+182 WMQQHYRPERM
-193 VLFVLGNIT
+193 VLFVLGNVT

-210 EKELLAN
+210 EKELLA
-217 THYPISHSEASISP
+217 HSP
-231 QGVQYPID
+231 QGVQYPISN
-239 HSEASH
+239 SEASH

-253 IAYSTQS
+253 IA
-260 GRPIAA
+260 AL
-266 PAASCSSPS
+266 AASNT
-275 ERPVGLCPSYSPSG
+275 RL
-289 ASRTYRRHTHQT
+289 YRRHTHQT
-301 HVMLGSHA
+301 HIMLGSHA

-333 SRLYLSLREKHGL
+333 SRLYLSLREKYGL

-365 YLACEPQHKEQCLEL
+365 YLACEPQHKDQCLEL
-380 CHKELRNLR
+380 CHKELKQLR
-389 ETTLTSAQLQRAL
+389 DTALTSSQLQRAL

-425 QMLYHHHAPAWQKTF
+425 QMLYHHHAPAWQDTF
-440 AKVQQITP
+440 ARIQTITP
-448 AQLQEVANEVFAP
+448 TQLQDVANEVFAP